1 MQNSYVRLTLT
12 TVGWINSVKQ
22 LLELTFAETSYAND
36 IVILI
41 IFFIIYTYLTSI
53 NCNVCY
59 GVPN

>member
-41 IFFIIYTYLTSI
+41 IFFII
-53 NCNVCY
+53 
-59 GVPN
+59 